1 MTRFLIACVVLFAS
15 ISAASADEK
24 VLVLRAEG
32 RADKKVRT
40 KVEGAVLKLAKA
52 GGEATT
58 AGDVTYGDA
67 ATMVGCK
74 PDEDKCK
81 DEVLGMLAVDEIVT
95 ITTTPK
101 PGGIEVMVRRIGKGG
116 VTKTASA
123 MVTPEKA
130 EELEAISPLF
140 GKDGPASPLPPPIV
154 STTTQPP
161 PPIHDPI
168 REPVQ
173 PPVTPP
179 PATTTAPPPTVAAAT
194 TPSAV
199 PAPVDEP
206 RDDRPRGN
214 RRLAMVGMA
223 GGGAMLLVGFVFWA
237 SASGI
242 EDEIRDAPKRTRADL
257 QHVKDLEAEGDAY
270 ATTGNVL
277 AIGGLILGGVSTYYF
292 IKSGKRSSH
301 TASVSPILG
310 NGTGIAITWGGSL

>member
-1 MTRFLIACVVLFAS
+1 VTRFLIACIVLFAS
-15 ISAASADEK
+15 VRDASADDK

-32 RADKKVRT
+32 RADKKVRM
-40 KVEGAVLKLAKA
+40 KVEGAVLKLAKTT
-52 GGEATT
+52 GEATT

-101 PGGIEVMVRRIGKGG
+101 PGGIEVMVSRIGKGG
-116 VTKTASA
+116 TTKTASTL
-123 MVTPEKA
+123 VTPDKA
-130 EELEAISPLF
+130 EELAAISPLF
-140 GKDGPASPLPPPIV
+140 GTAGPASPLPPPVV

-161 PPIHDPI
+161 PPVREPI
-168 REPVQ
+168 RE
-173 PPVTPP
+173 PVTPP
-179 PATTTAPPPTVAAAT
+179 PATTTTAPPPTVAEPTPAAM
-194 TPSAV
+194 

-214 RRLAMVGMA
+214 RRLAMFGMA
-223 GGGAMLLVGFVFWA
+223 GGGAMVLVGMVFWA

-292 IKSGKRSSH
+292 IKSGRRSSH